1 MKTKKQFSPEDI
13 EAFRPESKVGLL
25 ATVNEAGLPHIT
37 LITTLQANSPEEIVW
52 GQFTEGKSKEN
63 VLKNPKTGFLI
74 MTLDKNLWRGKAA
87 WRESKKE
94 GPEYIYFN
102 KLPMWRYNSY
112 FGLHTIHYMNLMETT
127 EKSALPIAGIVLSA
141 LLTKFSKGSAKSK
154 SGEAVMNKW
163 TVDLLNKLDSLK
175 FLSYVAEDGF
185 PVIIPLLQCQAAD
198 SRRVVFH
205 PGAYADELLK
215 LKEDTEVAIFG
226 LTLAMQDVLVRGK
239 FTGYKKY
246 QAVKLGSVDIDW
258 VYNSMPPLVGQIY
271 PPVEIE
277 TVEDFSAGSS

>member
-13 EAFRPESKVGLL
+13 EAFKPESKVGLL
-25 ATVNEAGLPHIT
+25 ATVNAAGLPHIT
-37 LITTLQANSPEEIVW
+37 LITTMQANGPEEIVW

-74 MTLDKNLWRGKAA
+74 MTLDKNLWRGKAL

-94 GPEYIYFN
+94 GPEYVRFN

-112 FGLHTIHYMNLMETT
+112 FGLHTIHYMDLVETT
-127 EKSALPIAGIVLSA
+127 EKASLPLAGIVMSA
-141 LLTKFSKGSAKSK
+141 LLTKFSKAAAKTKKAESI
-154 SGEAVMNKW
+154 MNDW
-163 TVDLLNKLDSLK
+163 TVKLLNKLNTLK

-198 SRRVVFH
+198 SRKMVFH
-205 PGAYADELLK
+205 PGTYTRELLS
-215 LKEDTEVAIFG
+215 LKEDTPVAIFG
-226 LTLAMQDVLVRGK
+226 LTLAMQDVMVRGK
-239 FTGYKKY
+239 FTGFKKY

-271 PPVEIE
+271 PPVEME
-277 TVEDFSAGSS
+277 TVEEFEA

>member
-13 EAFRPESKVGLL
+13 EAFKPESKVGLL
-25 ATVNEAGLPHIT
+25 ATVNAAGLPHIT
-37 LITTLQANSPEEIVW
+37 LITTMQANGPEEIVW

-74 MTLDKNLWRGKAA
+74 MTLDKNLWRGKAL

-94 GPEYIYFN
+94 GPEYVRFN

-112 FGLHTIHYMNLMETT
+112 FGLHTIHYMDLVETT
-127 EKSALPIAGIVLSA
+127 EKASLPLAGIIMSA
-141 LLTKFSKGSAKSK
+141 LLTKFSKAAAKTKKAESI
-154 SGEAVMNKW
+154 MNDW
-163 TVDLLNKLDSLK
+163 TVKLLNKLDTLK

-198 SRRVVFH
+198 SRKMVFH
-205 PGAYADELLK
+205 PGTYTRELLS
-215 LKEDTEVAIFG
+215 LKEDTPVAIFG
-226 LTLAMQDVLVRGK
+226 LTLAMQDVMVRGK
-239 FTGYKKY
+239 FTGFKKY
-246 QAVKLGSVDIDW
+246 QAVKLGSVDINW

-277 TVEDFSAGSS
+277 TVEEFGT

>member
-13 EAFRPESKVGLL
+13 EAFKPESKVGLL
-25 ATVNEAGLPHIT
+25 TTVNEAGLPHIT
-37 LITTLQANSPEEIVW
+37 LITTIQASSTKEIVW

-74 MTLDKNLWRGKAA
+74 MTLDKNLWRGKAL

-112 FGLHTIHYMNLMETT
+112 FGLHTIHYMDLVETT
-127 EKSALPIAGIVLSA
+127 EKASLPLAGIVLSA
-141 LLTKFSKGSAKSK
+141 LLTKFSKSAAKTKNEES
-154 SGEAVMNKW
+154 VMNEW
-163 TVDLLNKLDSLK
+163 TVNLLNKLDTLK
-175 FLSYVAEDGF
+175 FLSYMTEDGF

-198 SRRVVFH
+198 SRRLVFH
-205 PGAYADELLK
+205 PGTYASELLSIK
-215 LKEDTEVAIFG
+215 AGTDVAIFG

-239 FTGYKKY
+239 FTGYKRQ

-277 TVEDFSAGSS
+277 IVEDF

>member
-13 EAFRPESKVGLL
+13 EAFKPESKVGLL
-25 ATVNEAGLPHIT
+25 TTVNEAGLPHIT
-37 LITTLQANSPEEIVW
+37 LITTIQASSTKEIVW

-74 MTLDKNLWRGKAA
+74 MTLDKNLWRGKAL

-112 FGLHTIHYMNLMETT
+112 FGLHTIHYMDLVETT
-127 EKSALPIAGIVLSA
+127 EKASLPLAGIVLSA
-141 LLTKFSKGSAKSK
+141 LLTKFSKSAAKTKNEES
-154 SGEAVMNKW
+154 VMNEW
-163 TVDLLNKLDSLK
+163 TVNLLNKLDTLK
-175 FLSYVAEDGF
+175 FLSYMTEDGF

-198 SRRVVFH
+198 SRRLVFH
-205 PGAYADELLK
+205 PGTYASELLSIK
-215 LKEDTEVAIFG
+215 AGTDVAIFG

-239 FTGYKKY
+239 FKGYKRQ

-271 PPVEIE
+271 PPVEIK
-277 TVEDFSAGSS
+277 TVEDFS

>member
-13 EAFRPESKVGLL
+13 EAFKPENKIGLL
-25 ATVNEAGLPHIT
+25 ATVNEEGLPHLT
-37 LITTLQANSPEEIVW
+37 LITTMQANGPEEIVW

-74 MTLDKNLWRGKAA
+74 MTLDKNLWRGKTV

-94 GPEYIYFN
+94 GPEYVRFN

-112 FGLHTIHYMNLMETT
+112 FGLHTIHYMDLVETT

-141 LLTKFSKGSAKSK
+141 LLTKFSKGSAKTK
-154 SGEAVMNKW
+154 GEEEVLNKW
-163 TVDLLNKLDSLK
+163 TVKLLNKLDSLK

-198 SRRVVFH
+198 NRRVVFH
-205 PGAYADELLK
+205 PGAYADELLT
-215 LKEDTEVAIFG
+215 LKEGTEVAVFG
-226 LTLAMQDVLVRGK
+226 LTLEMQDVLVRGR
-239 FTGYKKY
+239 FTGFNRY

-271 PPVEIE
+271 PPTELK
-277 TVEDFSAGSS
+277 TVEDF

>member
-13 EAFRPESKVGLL
+13 EAFKPESKVGLL
-25 ATVNEAGLPHIT
+25 ATVNAAGLPHIT
-37 LITTLQANSPEEIVW
+37 LITTMQANGPGEIVW

-74 MTLDKNLWRGKAA
+74 MTLDKNLWRGKAL

-94 GPEYIYFN
+94 GPEYVRFN

-112 FGLHTIHYMNLMETT
+112 FGLHTIHYMDLVETT
-127 EKSALPIAGIVLSA
+127 EKASLPLAGIVMSA
-141 LLTKFSKGSAKSK
+141 LLTKFSKAAAKTKKAESI
-154 SGEAVMNKW
+154 MNDW
-163 TVDLLNKLDSLK
+163 TVKLLNKLNTLK

-198 SRRVVFH
+198 SRKMVFH
-205 PGAYADELLK
+205 PGTYTRELLS
-215 LKEDTEVAIFG
+215 LKEDTPVAIFG

-239 FTGYKKY
+239 FNGFKKH
-246 QAVKLGSVDIDW
+246 QAVNLGSVDIDW

-271 PPVEIE
+271 PPVEME
-277 TVEDFSAGSS
+277 TVEEFEA

>member
-13 EAFRPESKVGLL
+13 EAFKPESKVGLL
-25 ATVNEAGLPHIT
+25 ATVNEKGLPHIT
-37 LITTLQANSPEEIVW
+37 LITTIQANSSKEIVW

-74 MTLDKNLWRGKAA
+74 MTLDKNLWRGKAV

-112 FGLHTIHYMNLMETT
+112 FGLHTIHYMDLVETT
-127 EKSALPIAGIVLSA
+127 EKASLPLAGIVLSA
-141 LLTKFSKGSAKSK
+141 LLTKFSKAAAKTK
-154 SGEAVMNKW
+154 NEETVMNEW
-163 TVDLLNKLDSLK
+163 TVELLNKLDTLK
-175 FLSYVAEDGF
+175 FMSYVAEDGF

-198 SRRVVFH
+198 SRRLVYH
-205 PGAYADELLK
+205 PGAYANELLSI
-215 LKEDTEVAIFG
+215 KEGTDVAVFG

-239 FTGYKKY
+239 FAGYKRQ
-246 QAVKLGSVDIDW
+246 QAVKLGSMDIDW
-258 VYNSMPPLVGQIY
+258 VYNSMPPLAGQIY
-271 PPVEIE
+271 PPTEIK
-277 TVEDFSAGSS
+277 TVEDF

>member
-13 EAFRPESKVGLL
+13 EAFKPESKVGLL
-25 ATVNEAGLPHIT
+25 TTVNEAGLPHIT
-37 LITTLQANSPEEIVW
+37 LITTMQANGPEEVVW

-74 MTLDKNLWRGKAA
+74 MTLDKNLWRGKAL
-87 WRESKKE
+87 WRTSKKE
-94 GPEYIYFN
+94 GPEYVYFN

-112 FGLHTIHYMNLMETT
+112 FGLHTIHYMDLVETT
-127 EKSALPIAGIVLSA
+127 EKASLPIAGIVLSV
-141 LLTKFSKGSAKSK
+141 LLTKFSKAAAKTK
-154 SGEAVMNKW
+154 GEKTVMNEW
-163 TVDLLNKLDSLK
+163 TVKLLNKLDTLK

-198 SRRVVFH
+198 SRRLVFH
-205 PGAYADELLK
+205 PGAYADELLSIK
-215 LKEDTEVAIFG
+215 GGTDVAIFG

-239 FTGYKKY
+239 FKGYKR
-246 QAVKLGSVDIDW
+246 QQSVKLGSVDIDW

-277 TVEDFSAGSS
+277 VVEDFDV

>member
-13 EAFRPESKVGLL
+13 EAFKPESKVGLL
-25 ATVNEAGLPHIT
+25 TTVSANGQPHIT
-37 LITTLQANSPEEIVW
+37 LITTLQANGPQEVVW
-52 GQFTEGKSKEN
+52 GQFTEGKSKEH

-74 MTLDKNLWRGKAA
+74 MTLDKNLWRGKAL

-94 GPEYIYFN
+94 GPEYVYFN

-112 FGLHTIHYMNLMETT
+112 FGLHTIHYMDLVETT

-154 SGEAVMNKW
+154 NGEEVMNPW
-163 TVDLLNKLDSLK
+163 TVSLLNKLDSLK

-185 PVIIPLLQCQAAD
+185 PVIIPLLQCQAAG

-215 LKEDTEVAIFG
+215 LKENTRVAVFG
-226 LTLAMQDVLVRGK
+226 LTLEMQDVLVRGT
-239 FTGYKKY
+239 FRGYRKY
-246 QAVKLGSVDIDW
+246 QAVKLGLVDIDY
-258 VYNSMPPLVGQIY
+258 VYNSMPPLIGQIY
-271 PPVEIE
+271 PPPEIKK
-277 TVEDFSAGSS
+277 VEDF

>member
-13 EAFRPESKVGLL
+13 KAFKPESKVGLL
-25 ATVNEAGLPHIT
+25 ATVDAAGLPHLT
-37 LITTLQANSPEEIVW
+37 LITTLQANGPEEIVW

-74 MTLDKNLWRGKAA
+74 MTLDKKLWRGKAL

-94 GPEYIYFN
+94 GPEYVYFN
-102 KLPMWRYNSY
+102 KLPMWRYNAY
-112 FGLHTIHYMNLMETT
+112 FGLHTIHYMDLVETT
-127 EKSALPIAGIVLSA
+127 EKASLPLAGIVLSA
-141 LLTKFSKGSAKSK
+141 LLTKFSKAAAKTQKVES
-154 SGEAVMNKW
+154 VMNGW
-163 TVDLLNKLDSLK
+163 TVKLMNKLDTLK
-175 FLSYVAEDGF
+175 FLSYVAADGF

-198 SRRVVFH
+198 SRKIVFH
-205 PGAYADELLK
+205 PGAYANELLSIK
-215 LKEDTEVAIFG
+215 AGTEVAVFG

-239 FTGYKKY
+239 FTGFKKY

-271 PPVEIE
+271 PPVAME
-277 TVEDFSAGSS
+277 TVEEFGA

>member
-13 EAFRPESKVGLL
+13 EAFKPENKIGLL
-25 ATVNEAGLPHIT
+25 TTVSGNGDPHIT
-37 LITTLQANSPEEIVW
+37 LITTLQANGPQEVVW
-52 GQFTEGKSKEN
+52 GQFTEGKSKEH

-74 MTLDKNLWRGKAA
+74 MTLDKNLWRGKAL

-94 GPEYIYFN
+94 GPEYVYFN

-112 FGLHTIHYMNLMETT
+112 FGLHTIHYMDLVETT

-154 SGEAVMNKW
+154 NGEEVMNPW
-163 TVDLLNKLDSLK
+163 TVGLLNKLDSLK
-175 FLSYVAEDGF
+175 FLSYVTEDGF
-185 PVIIPLLQCQAAD
+185 PGIIPLLQCQAAD

-215 LKEDTEVAIFG
+215 LKEGTRVAVFG
-226 LTLAMQDVLVRGK
+226 LTLEMQDVLVCGT
-239 FTGYKKY
+239 FQGYRKH
-246 QAVKLGSVDIDW
+246 QAVKLGLVDVDY

-271 PPVEIE
+271 PPTELKAVKNFDVE
-277 TVEDFSAGSS
+277 GK

>member
-1 MKTKKQFSPEDI
+1 MKTKKQFSTEDI
-13 EAFRPESKVGLL
+13 EAFKPESKVGLL

-37 LITTLQANSPEEIVW
+37 LITTIQANGHEEVVW

-74 MTLDKNLWRGKAA
+74 MTLDKNLWRGKTL

-94 GPEYIYFN
+94 GSEYIYFN

-112 FGLHTIHYMNLMETT
+112 FGLHTIHYMDLVETT
-127 EKSALPIAGIVLSA
+127 EKASLPLAGIVLSA
-141 LLTKFSKGSAKSK
+141 LLTKFSKAATKTND
-154 SGEAVMNKW
+154 EEEVMNEW
-163 TVDLLNKLDSLK
+163 TVKLLNKLDTLK

-198 SRRVVFH
+198 SHRLVFH
-205 PGAYADELLK
+205 PGTYTDELLSIK
-215 LKEDTEVAIFG
+215 AGTDVAVFG

-239 FTGYKKY
+239 FAGYKRQ
-246 QAVKLGSVDIDW
+246 QAVKLGIVDIDW

-271 PPVEIE
+271 PSIE
-277 TVEDFSAGSS
+277 MKIVEDFDI

>member
-13 EAFRPESKVGLL
+13 EAFKPESKVGLL
-25 ATVNEAGLPHIT
+25 ATVNAAGLPHLT
-37 LITTLQANSPEEIVW
+37 LITTMQANSPTEIVW

-63 VLKNPKTGFLI
+63 VLENSKTGFLI
-74 MTLDKNLWRGKAA
+74 MTLDKKLWRGKAL

-102 KLPMWRYNSY
+102 KLPMWRYNAY
-112 FGLHTIHYMNLMETT
+112 FGLHTIHYMNLVETT
-127 EKSALPIAGIVLSA
+127 EKASLPLAGIVMSA
-141 LLTKFSKGSAKSK
+141 LLTKFSKAAAKTKQSASI
-154 SGEAVMNKW
+154 MNKW
-163 TVDLLNKLDSLK
+163 TVKLLNKLDTLK
-175 FLSYVAEDGF
+175 FLSYVSADGF

-198 SRRVVFH
+198 NHRLVFH

-215 LKEDTEVAIFG
+215 LKEGTDVAVFG

-239 FTGYKKY
+239 FTGFKKY
-246 QAVKLGSVDIDW
+246 QAVKLGSVEVNW

-271 PPVEIE
+271 PPVEME
-277 TVEDFSAGSS
+277 TVEEFDG